1 MYPHPFLLLDGGRG
15 MGEPCQVV
23 LNMRGVPS
31 QPSGDVYTTHMEV
44 FYLVKTIYV
53 HLLGVVGV
61 VIKIGYKG
69 CFWWVSFGCSYKK
82 CVFNRW

>member
-1 MYPHPFLLLDGGRG
+1 MIRRGEGYGGALSSG
-15 MGEPCQVV
+15 SEHE
-23 LNMRGVPS
+23 GVPS